1 MLLPLLGFRSGDID
15 GVYLIYACSEVY
27 DYVRVKHRL
36 QDISVYQSLSV
47 ILSQVQD
54 EGWAVDFPE
63 SVTRQTNQ
71 LVLENKYTERWN
83 ELSRIHRAGRLIP

>member
-54 EGWAVDFPE
+54 EG
-63 SVTRQTNQ
+63 
-71 LVLENKYTERWN
+71 
-83 ELSRIHRAGRLIP
+83 